1 MNIEND
7 RRDQIFELYQL
18 LPTYRYNYTGSQ
30 PENML
35 EATLYYVASRDGKS
49 IEEKTIPCMCGIYIY
64 SKPEDIMV
72 VIIKSEIFVEGGYEY
87 ELSPRIDNGSLI
99 LTIPTQN
106 LDVIGKLHIWT
117 DKDKQQQQKVSI
129 KHIIISKDTID
140 QAIE

>member
-1 MNIEND
+1 
-7 RRDQIFELYQL
+7 
-18 LPTYRYNYTGSQ
+18 
-30 PENML
+30 ML